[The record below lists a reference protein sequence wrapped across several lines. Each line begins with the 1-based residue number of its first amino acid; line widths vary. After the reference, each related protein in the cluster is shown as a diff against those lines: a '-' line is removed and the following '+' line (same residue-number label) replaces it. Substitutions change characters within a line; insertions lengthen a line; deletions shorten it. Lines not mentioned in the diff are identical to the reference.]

1 MAQDAWQIDEGE
13 PMPRRIVIIGAHA
26 AGVDAASA
34 ARKTDR
40 TAEITLITDEKHCG
54 YSRCGLPFVIGGQIP
69 SFPSLIVFAPAFFQ
83 MMKLILKTETKVTN
97 INTTNKTIEAVDKN
111 GKAETLS
118 YDSLII
124 STGASSF
131 MPPIK
136 GKEKQGILSLRTL
149 EEGEKIDAEVKK
161 GAKTALIMGAGLIG
175 LEMAVALQERGLK
188 VTVIEMLPQILPQML
203 DADMAK
209 AVQEMLEQKGIA
221 IATGKAVEEITGTD
235 KATGVIAG
243 GQQFTADLVISAFG
257 VRANTQLAQSAGIAL
272 GDTKAVKTNA
282 RMETSIKDIYAVGD
296 CAESTHIVT
305 QKPSLM
311 QFGTVAVRHGKVA
324 GINAA
329 GGYALFTGVLGSSI
343 SRLYDTD
350 VGSTGLTE
358 AAAQRARIE
367 TVAGTITSKTKADYY
382 PGALPIK
389 VKLVVEKESRKIVGT
404 QIIGGEEVT
413 QRINAISFAIQKQ
426 MTARELAKADTAY
439 APPVCE
445 TWEPLVLAAEMVLMK
460 LR

>member
-1 MAQDAWQIDEGE
+1 
-13 PMPRRIVIIGAHA
+13 MPKRIVIIGAHA

-40 TAEITLITDEKHCG
+40 TADITLITEEKHCG

-69 SFPSLIVFAPAFFQ
+69 SFNSLIVFPLAYFQ
-83 MMKLILKTETKVTN
+83 MMKLNLKTQTKATS
-97 INTTNKTIEAVDKN
+97 INTTSKAVEITDKDGKTESIP
-111 GKAETLS
+111 
-118 YDSLII
+118 YDSLIV

-136 GKEKQGILSLRTL
+136 GKEKQGIHSLRTL
-149 EEGEKIDAEVKK
+149 EDGDGIEAAVKK
-161 GAKTALIMGAGLIG
+161 GAKTAVVMGAGLIG
-175 LEMAVALQERGLK
+175 LETAIALQERGLK
-188 VTVIEMLPQILPQML
+188 VTVVEMLPQVLPQML
-203 DADMAK
+203 DADLAK
-209 AVQEMLEQKGIA
+209 STQEMLEQKGINVQ
-221 IATGKAVEEITGTD
+221 IGKPVEEILGTE
-235 KATGVIAG
+235 KATGVVAG
-243 GQQFTADLVISAFG
+243 GEQFKGDIIVSAFG
-257 VRANTQLAQSAGIAL
+257 VRANTQLAVNAGIAL
-272 GDTKAVKTNA
+272 GDTKAIKTNS
-282 RMETSIKDIYAVGD
+282 RMETSAKDVYAIGD

-305 QKPSLM
+305 QKPALM

-358 AAAQRARIE
+358 AAAQKARIE
-367 TVAGTITSKTKADYY
+367 VVTGTITSKTRAEYY

-389 VKLVVEKESRKIVGT
+389 VKLVVEKESHRIIGA

-413 QRINAISFAIQKQ
+413 QRINAVSFAIQKQ
-426 MTARELAKADTAY
+426 TTALELAKSDTAY

>member
-1 MAQDAWQIDEGE
+1 
-13 PMPRRIVIIGAHA
+13 MPKRIVIIGAHA

-40 TAEITLITDEKHCG
+40 TADITLVTDEKHCG

-69 SFPSLIVFAPAFFQ
+69 TFESLIVFPPPYFK
-83 MMKLILKTETKVTN
+83 MMKLTLKTETKATA
-97 INTTNKTIEAVDKN
+97 INTTNKTVETTDKT
-111 GKAETLS
+111 GKTETIA
-118 YDSLII
+118 YDSLIV
-124 STGASSF
+124 STGASPF

-149 EEGEKIDAEVKK
+149 EDGARIEQAVKN
-161 GAKTALIMGAGLIG
+161 GAKTAVIMGAGLIG
-175 LEMAVALQERGLK
+175 LETVIALQERGLET
-188 VTVIEMLPQILPQML
+188 TVVEMLPQVLPQML

-209 AVQEMLEQKGIA
+209 TTQELLEQKGIR
-221 IATGKAVEEITGTD
+221 ILTGKSVEEFLGTENVTGI
-235 KATGVIAG
+235 VAG
-243 GQQFTADLVISAFG
+243 GEQIQADIFISAFG
-257 VRANTQLAQSAGIAL
+257 VRANTQLAANAGIIL
-272 GDTKAVKTNA
+272 GDTKAVRTNA
-282 RMETSIKDIYAVGD
+282 RMETNIKDIYAVGD

-305 QKPSLM
+305 QKPALM

-329 GGYALFTGVLGSSI
+329 GGYALFTGVLGSSV
-343 SRLYDTD
+343 SRLYKTD
-350 VGSTGLTE
+350 IGSTGLTE
-358 AAAQRARIE
+358 VAAQKARIE
-367 TVAGTITSKTKADYY
+367 TITGTITSKTKADYY

-389 VKLVVEKESRKIVGT
+389 VKLIVEKESQRVIGA

-413 QRINAISFAIQKQ
+413 QRINAISFAMQKQ